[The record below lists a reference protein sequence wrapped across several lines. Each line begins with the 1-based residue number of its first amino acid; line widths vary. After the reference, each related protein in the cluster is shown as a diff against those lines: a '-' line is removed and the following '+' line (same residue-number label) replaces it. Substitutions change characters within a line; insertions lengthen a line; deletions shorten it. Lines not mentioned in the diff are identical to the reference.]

1 MKNKLLVEA
10 QEALKQAQDKV
21 DELIKADE
29 TLELTEGSYLFTL
42 SGEIKSD
49 DRWWTNVTV
58 QAGAT
63 RQTPELAEIASKNT
77 IERNRLE
84 AWVMEREPEWRDNRY
99 DQLSY
104 VLLINEQGYHISSNI
119 SSRYLGAI
127 YMSKETA
134 EWIVAR
140 LNDGRIVL

>member
-1 MKNKLLVEA
+1 MKNKLLVEVR
-10 QEALKQAQDKV
+10 EALKQVQNRV
-21 DELIKADE
+21 DELFKADE
-29 TLELTEGSYLFTL
+29 KLELTEGSYLFTL

-63 RQTPELAEIASKNT
+63 RQTPELAEIASKNM

-84 AWVMEREPEWRDNRY
+84 AWVMEREPEWSDDRY

-104 VLLINEQGYHISSNI
+104 ILLVNEQGYHISSNI
-119 SSRYLGAI
+119 SSRYLSAI

-134 EWIVAR
+134 EWICER